1 MPYILLAV
9 LMAAALIVSP
19 STAAASSRTHGKVIA
34 GWVEK
39 ITLLPWGDIV
49 SAKLD
54 TGAMTSS
61 IHATNVER
69 FTRGKEKWVRFDIQ
83 LGPDSDSKI
92 IRGVER
98 PLARRVL
105 VKQAGDD
112 DHRLSVEMEICS
124 NGQLRTVE
132 FTLADRS
139 DLIYPVIL
147 GRRFMK
153 SFLVVDPS
161 QTFLTKA
168 ACDELPV
175 GPSREAD

>member
-1 MPYILLAV
+1 MPYVFPAV
-9 LMAAALIVSP
+9 LMAAALIISP
-19 STAAASSRTHGKVIA
+19 STTAASSRTHGKVIA

-69 FTRGKEKWVRFDIQ
+69 FTRGKEKWVRFDID
-83 LGPDSDSKI
+83 LGADSDSKLI
-92 IRGVER
+92 EGVER

-124 NGQLRTVE
+124 NGRLRMTE

-168 ACDELPV
+168 VCDELPV